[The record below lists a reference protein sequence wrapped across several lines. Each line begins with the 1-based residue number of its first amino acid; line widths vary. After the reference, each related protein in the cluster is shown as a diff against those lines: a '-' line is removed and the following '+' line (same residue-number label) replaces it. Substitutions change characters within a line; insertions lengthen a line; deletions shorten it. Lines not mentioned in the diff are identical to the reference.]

1 MEGAFDTGDRDGEE
15 RLLSMKT
22 QANENARRETKK
34 EKPLTLSFSL
44 HHLETKI
51 ENIETMSKRV
61 RSQSLDATQR
71 RAVDLVKEGRNVF
84 LTGPPGTGK
93 SFTLGEIVR
102 ALEDKHGSD
111 SVLKTAPTGA
121 AALLIQ
127 GQTIQSSP
135 GPGVPSGTV
144 QQFRAMA
151 KANRWAKVKALVIDE
166 VSMLDAEFFEWY
178 IECLPKKLQIVL
190 CGDFFQLPPVG
201 AGRSPD
207 RMVSEDDLARYV
219 VEARQDGASFKDASM
234 ERVKAVAGQYC
245 PAKED
250 GGWKM
255 PWESTPFG
263 LAECKGKYIFQT
275 FAFYDLQLAIVQLT
289 QVYRTTDTILIQAQR
304 AIREG
309 DVSHHAVQELVEKTS
324 RPLEEVEGV
333 RATRILPLKRDV
345 AEINAY
351 ELSLLDPS
359 TRVQYTSYDTTVPR
373 SNSAAW
379 VKESLDKDAFFRSEC
394 PVGET
399 MELRVG
405 AQVMLLRNEA
415 REFGTLVNGSRGV
428 VVGFAPRPLSYEG
441 GYFCIDD
448 EDKKEGKE
456 EESEPLGSFSFSKD
470 DDDCEIRFPVVRFSD
485 GESRLVLPHDFRKV
499 VYGKGECIRK
509 QLPLGLAWGVT
520 VHKTQGA
527 SLDRAVVDL
536 NGTFAEGQAYV
547 GISRARTLEGL
558 EIRNFSQSAVKT
570 DPLIR
575 EFYAA
580 LNEGEE
586 ALKALFA
593 RPGMWWGDA
602 VKDQDEKWGALFR
615 RHPNFRTWQNARHIT
630 DVTA

>member
-1 MEGAFDTGDRDGEE
+1 MTTICVAYPEVIQKDEEG
-15 RLLSMKT
+15 
-22 QANENARRETKK
+22 ETKK
-34 EKPLTLSFSL
+34 KQQRRPLVSSSLSLSSFL
-44 HHLETKI
+44 GDQ
-51 ENIETMSKRV
+51 NQTMSKRV
-61 RSQSLDATQR
+61 RSQSLDVAQR
-71 RAVDLVKEGRNVF
+71 HAVDLVNEGRNVF

-135 GPGVPSGTV
+135 GPGIPSGTV

-151 KANRWAKVKALVIDE
+151 KANRWAKVKALVVDE

-207 RMVSEDDLARYV
+207 RMSSKDDLARYV
-219 VEARQDGASFKDASM
+219 VEARQDGADFKDASM
-234 ERVKAVAGQYC
+234 ERVKAMAEHFC

-250 GGWKM
+250 GGWKT

-275 FAFYDLQLAIVQLT
+275 FAFYDLHLAIVQLT
-289 QVYRTTDTILIQAQR
+289 QVYRTTDTILLQAQR

-309 DVSHHAVQELVEKTS
+309 DVSHHAVRKLVETTA
-324 RPLEEVEGV
+324 RPLEEVDGV

-359 TRVQYTSYDTTVPR
+359 TRVQYASYDTTVPR

-428 VVGFAPRPLSYEG
+428 VVGFALRPLSYEG
-441 GYFCIDD
+441 GHFSLDD
-448 EDKKEGKE
+448 EDKKDDDE
-456 EESEPLGSFSFSKD
+456 EETPPGSFSFSKD
-470 DDDCEIRFPVVRFSD
+470 DDDSEIRFPVVRFSD

-558 EIRNFSQSAVKT
+558 EIRNFSESAVKT

-586 ALKALFA
+586 ALKTLFT

-615 RHPNFRTWQNARHIT
+615 RHPNFRTWQNARH
-630 DVTA
+630 TA